1 MIVIPVQTLVSD
13 FIIEISKDGADIV
26 KYHQGSRQ

>member
-13 FIIEISKDGADIV
+13 FIIEINKDTADII
-26 KYHQGSRQ
+26 KYHQGTRE